1 MLDRLTPAKILLI
14 AFGLL
19 LAGWILPVLMV
30 MQIIP
35 STYFLNFFSYTA
47 QLLGTILG
55 FIGTLSIIR
64 RSRRK

>member
-55 FIGTLSIIR
+55 FIGTLSIIS